1 MLRSKR
7 TRNYS
12 TFLRRLLGKTSVHG
26 HIQVTLAENAV
37 QYEKKLCLMAAE
49 QIVVK
54 VKKELTC
61 RVVVTDLS

>member
-37 QYEKKLCLMAAE
+37 QYEKKY
-49 QIVVK
+49 V
-54 VKKELTC
+54 
-61 RVVVTDLS
+61 